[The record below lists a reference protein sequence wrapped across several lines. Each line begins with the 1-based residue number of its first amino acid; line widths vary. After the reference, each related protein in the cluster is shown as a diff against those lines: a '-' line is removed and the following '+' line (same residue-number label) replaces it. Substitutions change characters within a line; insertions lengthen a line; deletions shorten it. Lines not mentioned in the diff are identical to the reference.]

1 MSLLGD
7 IYVAEDPEG
16 VPESKVSCTVGFL
29 TGLGNKEVRQ
39 GSEVRDANEMVP
51 VGPGE
56 VARFWVYY
64 EGTASRLD
72 VDCGREETNVTR
84 RCWPEQLEGWT

>member
-1 MSLLGD
+1 MYS
-7 IYVAEDPEG
+7 G
-16 VPESKVSCTVGFL
+16 VNALPFFL